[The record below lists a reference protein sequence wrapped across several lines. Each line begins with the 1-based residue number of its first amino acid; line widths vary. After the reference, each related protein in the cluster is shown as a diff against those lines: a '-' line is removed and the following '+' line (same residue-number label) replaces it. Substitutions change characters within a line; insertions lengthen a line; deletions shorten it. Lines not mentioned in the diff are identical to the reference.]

1 MSKSF
6 QNKQSLTAVA
16 ELLTATII
24 WGFGFTATIWAMQSY
39 SSIAVSVLRFAIAF
53 ALTLPIIYM
62 VRELRSEFTLPNFKL
77 AALPGFLLG
86 STLILQT
93 WGLEHTTATKS
104 GFITTLYIVIVP
116 VVEVM
121 ILQKRIHRLHALW
134 VAIALAGTALIV
146 QLQIDNI
153 NFGDVLTLLCA
164 FFAAFHIALLSKI
177 GPQVKS
183 PFLFNTFQSFW
194 AALLAVAIWPFFP
207 GPHFKG
213 YDFWAAVGLFSLTV
227 GSTMLAFALQVKAQK
242 KLTASLSS
250 LIFLLE
256 SPFAMLFAILL
267 LGETLSTAQAVGA
280 VLISLAAFGAVKFEA
295 A

>member
-1 MSKSF
+1 MR
-6 QNKQSLTAVA
+6 QNLVAVA
-16 ELLTATII
+16 ELLTATLI
-24 WGFGFTATIWAMQSY
+24 WGFGFTATIWAMASF
-39 SSIAVSVLRFAIAF
+39 SSIAVSVLRFSIAF
-53 ALTLPIIYM
+53 LLTLPIIYM
-62 VRELRSEFTLPNFKL
+62 VRELRHEFTRANLKL
-77 AALPGFLLG
+77 AALPGLLLG

-116 VVEVM
+116 IVEVL
-121 ILQKRIHRLHALW
+121 ILRKRIHRLHALW

-146 QLQIDNI
+146 QLKIDHI

-194 AALLAVAIWPFFP
+194 AAMLALSILPFFP

-213 YDFWAAVGLFSLTV
+213 YDFWAAIGLFSLTV

-267 LGETLSTAQAVGA
+267 LGETLSMGQGIGA
-280 VLISLAAFGAVKFEA
+280 ILISVAAFGAVKFEA